1 MRRLQSAHC
10 IRSSSSGRTG
20 SAILPGAAP
29 FAGAATGAATSG
41 QGFATSPDAPLRPLP
56 FALTLV
62 QLLLL
67 LGAVHLFAIER
78 GFGLVA
84 LAPVILLGFCVH
96 AWLPRTWQPA
106 AFLAISLIGFGVVL
120 GPAPAAVVVGL
131 GLGLVGIAHLPIP
144 YAARVLLL
152 LAAGASL
159 TAMRADWI
167 HAPLHPMVL
176 PVLGSLFMFRL
187 AIYVYD
193 RNKGA
198 PPAPLATRLSYFF
211 LLPNVC
217 FLLFPVVDYRAFCRG
232 QGQGDPHENHQRG
245 IQWMLRGLVH
255 LLLYRFIYLYFAPD
269 EDEAN
274 GPFGVLRFVLSGYLL
289 FLRISGHFHFSIGLL
304 HLFGF
309 RLPATNH
316 HYLLASSFTDCWRR
330 INVYWTDFM
339 KKLVY
344 FPVFMG
350 VRRLGTARAMVVA
363 TGTVFLATWL
373 LHAYQWF
380 WLQGALPLAADGMFW
395 GLAGVLAVVTA
406 LAEARGKWAP
416 VLSRTQPSW
425 KQALSLSLR
434 TLGVL
439 AVISLVWSLWCSPS
453 PEDWLAVLAGFAEGP
468 PRHYFALAALLVA
481 LVVGASWLQRVVH
494 SPAWQALQPGPG
506 ARAGWRTAGCALLV
520 VAGFE
525 PVYRAVD
532 GDFAEVVRPWIEDQ
546 LNRRDLERLQA
557 GYYDRLI
564 DREGFGGRA
573 SEHNQRDAGGIEQGN
588 PLVHRVPAAWLT
600 ELKPNLDVEILGAR
614 YLTNRHG
621 MRDRDYPLPKP
632 PGTYRIALLGTCNEL
647 GPGVPQNEVWKA
659 LVEDSLERQRAG
671 ADTPRVEILNFAVH
685 EHSLLQHAARL
696 REDVLLFEPDLVLV
710 SNHIGSSTKYL
721 VRAAVEF
728 SPWPEDVARIL
739 SRAKVSPGM
748 GEREIRQR
756 IGPTR
761 TWVDGFALQNLAATC
776 REAGIPLVVLGLP
789 YLTHDRRYST
799 AESEKFRE
807 LLHFHAPNLG
817 YVVLDWSH
825 LFDGLDFDA
834 VAFAETHLQYQP
846 TALAHRRIADA
857 FLAAWNSGE
866 VPR

>member
-1 MRRLQSAHC
+1 M
-10 IRSSSSGRTG
+10 
-20 SAILPGAAP
+20 
-29 FAGAATGAATSG
+29 
-41 QGFATSPDAPLRPLP
+41 
-56 FALTLV
+56 
-62 QLLLL
+62 
-67 LGAVHLFAIER
+67 
-78 GFGLVA
+78 
-84 LAPVILLGFCVH
+84 
-96 AWLPRTWQPA
+96 
-106 AFLAISLIGFGVVL
+106 
-120 GPAPAAVVVGL
+120 
-131 GLGLVGIAHLPIP
+131 
-144 YAARVLLL
+144 LLL
-152 LAAGASL
+152 LAAGVSL

-167 HAPLHPMVL
+167 DVPLHPLVL

-193 RNKGA
+193 RHKGA

-211 LLPNVC
+211 LLPNAC

-232 QGQGDPHENHQRG
+232 QGPGDPHKNHQRG

-255 LLLYRFIYLYFAPD
+255 LLLYRFIYLYFSPD
-269 EDEAN
+269 EVEAN

-309 RLPATNH
+309 RLPETNH
-316 HYLLASSFTDCWRR
+316 RYLLASSFTDCWRR
-330 INVYWTDFM
+330 INLYWTEFM

-350 VRRLGTARAMVVA
+350 MRQLGAVRAMVVA

-425 KQALSLSLR
+425 SQALSLSLR

-439 AVISLVWSLWCSPS
+439 LVISLVWSLWCSPS
-453 PEDWLAVLAGFAEGP
+453 PDDWLAVLSRFTEGP
-468 PRHYFALAALLVA
+468 PRRFFELAALLVA
-481 LVVGASWLQRVVH
+481 LVVVASWLQRVVH
-494 SPAWQALQPGPG
+494 SAGWQALQPGPR
-506 ARAGWRTAGCALLV
+506 ARTGWRTAGCALLV
-520 VAGFE
+520 VAGCE

-532 GDFAEVVRPWIEDQ
+532 GELAEAVRPWIEDQ

-573 SEHNQRDAGGIEQGN
+573 WEHNQRGAGGIDQGN
-588 PLVHRVPAAWLT
+588 PLVHRVPKPWLT
-600 ELKPNLDVEILGAR
+600 ELEPDLDVEILGER

-621 MRDRDYPLPKP
+621 MRDRDYPLAKP

-647 GPGVPQNEVWKA
+647 GPGVPQGEVWKA
-659 LVEDSLERQRAG
+659 LVEDALERQRSG
-671 ADTPRVEILNFAVH
+671 PDTPRVEILNFAVH
-685 EHSLLQHAARL
+685 EHSLLQYEARL
-696 REDVLLFEPDLVLV
+696 REDVLRFEPDLVLV

-721 VRAAVEF
+721 VQAALEL
-728 SPWPEDVARIL
+728 SPWPANVARVLERVKIT
-739 SRAKVSPGM
+739 SDM

-756 IGPTR
+756 VGPTR
-761 TWVDGFALQNLAATC
+761 TWVDGFALQRLAATC
-776 REAGIPLVVLGLP
+776 RNAGIPLVVLGLP
-789 YLTHDRRYST
+789 YLTHDRRYRSP
-799 AESEKFRE
+799 ESEEFRE
-807 LLHFHAPNLG
+807 LLHLHAGNLG
-817 YVVLDWSH
+817 YVFLDWGN
-825 LFDGLDFDA
+825 LFDGLEFDE

-846 TALAHRRIADA
+846 TALAHRRIADS
-857 FLAAWNSGE
+857 FLRAWSAGE